1 MINSVLIVVQV
12 NKKSYI
18 RLIYNEI
25 SMYKESKKASMI
37 EGNSNIENTLHKRSL
52 KRYNNQTLWHN
63 RFLID
68 VVNQVDESIFEPLF
82 NCKIGAPNIPIR
94 QLIGINILKEGF
106 GISDEQ
112 IFDQVQFNSLYRK
125 ALGIIQLDDPGPS
138 IEVYYL
144 FRRRIVE
151 YELETGIDLYKLCF
165 ESITKSQVM
174 KFKVEGKSI
183 RMDSKLIGSNIA
195 WYSRFQIVHETAL
208 MAAEHLSI
216 KQLHCLRKEDRI
228 THQTLL
234 NEPAEQLVYTETAES
249 IEKRLT
255 DLGYLIYSLLTHF
268 PNSLPNYDLLK
279 RVFHEQFIVNKKI
292 VVPRNKK
299 EISAK
304 SVQNPHDPDATFRR
318 KEEQK
323 VKGYSTNLT
332 ETCNDLGLNLLTN
345 VQVKNVSASD
355 NGFLEEAITDSQK
368 NVLSDIIK
376 NVHADGAYHSI
387 DNQIFATK
395 EHIELYLTGMQGK
408 PPRYTIVMIKEGL
421 QVIDTLTGEIQIAH
435 KTKKGSW
442 GIKTEKGHHY
452 FKQEDI
458 DAAILRKEIKDTPT
472 EKKKKRN
479 NVEATVFQYSF
490 HTRNNKTRYRGLI
503 KHKLFAFARCLWIN
517 LVRITNYEIK
527 ICQGTLELAF

>member
-1 MINSVLIVVQV
+1 MTNSALIVAHVS
-12 NKKSYI
+12 KKPYI

-37 EGNSNIENTLHKRSL
+37 EGDSNIGITLHKRSL
-52 KRYNNQTLWHN
+52 KRYNNQNLWHN
-63 RFLID
+63 TFLNN
-68 VVNQVDESIFEPLF
+68 VVNQVNEDIFKPLF
-82 NCKIGAPNIPIR
+82 NCKLGAPNIPIR
-94 QLIGINILKEGF
+94 QLIGINILKEGY

-112 IFDQVQFNSLYRK
+112 IFDHVQFNLLYRK
-125 ALGIIQLDDPGPS
+125 ALGITQLDDPGPS

-174 KFKVEGKSI
+174 KFNVEGNSI

-195 WYSRFQIVHETAL
+195 WYSRFQIVHETTL
-208 MAAEHLSI
+208 MASKYLSI
-216 KQLHCLRKEDRI
+216 KQLHCLKKEDRI

-255 DLGYLIYSLLTHF
+255 DLGNLMYSLLTHF
-268 PNSLPNYDLLK
+268 PNSLPYYDLLK
-279 RVFHEQFIVNKKI
+279 RVFNEQFIVNKKI

-299 EISAK
+299 DISAQ
-304 SVQNPHDPDATFRR
+304 SVQNPHDPEATYRR

-323 VKGYSTNLT
+323 VKGYITNLT
-332 ETCNDLGLNLLTN
+332 ETCNDKGLNLITN
-345 VQVKNVSASD
+345 AQVKNVSAPD
-355 NGFLEEAITDSQK
+355 NGFLEEAINDSQE
-368 NVLSDIIK
+368 NVLSDKIE
-376 NVHADGAYHSI
+376 NVHADGAYHSLE
-387 DNQIFATK
+387 NQKFVTK
-395 EHIELYLTGMQGK
+395 DRIELYLTGMQGK
-408 PPRYTIVMIKEGL
+408 PPRYILVETEEGL

-442 GIKTEKGHHY
+442 GIKTEKGHRY

-458 DAAILRKEIKDTPT
+458 DAAILRKEIKETPPK
-472 EKKKKRN
+472 EKKKRN

-503 KHKLFAFARCLWIN
+503 KHKLFTFARCLWMN

-527 ICQGTLELAF
+527 ICQGAH